1 MEQGITLPTPSMTA
15 PAPLPAAMARP
26 QELLTGTS
34 EEHQFNL
41 PTNAAGAAKTA
52 RRPRTILPN
61 QPTTVLP
68 SFSLSAT
75 PFPPGAVLFSPQ
87 STTTHVPQPQGIPA
101 AEPQVPSST
110 MSYRRKRLQKELEG
124 NVQRKRYNRKDGTT
138 CKQCGKERLADNHRQ
153 YYGNWWCREKSDKI
167 FEEWVENLKEQGK
180 GKRRKTNE

>member
-1 MEQGITLPTPSMTA
+1 MTA

-34 EEHQFNL
+34 EEHQFHL
-41 PTNAAGAAKTA
+41 STNAAGAAKTA
-52 RRPRTILPN
+52 CRPRTILPN
-61 QPTTVLP
+61 QPTTLLL
-68 SFSLSAT
+68 SFSLWAT
-75 PFPPGAVLFSPQ
+75 PFPPGAVLFSPK

-101 AEPQVPSST
+101 TEPQVPSST

>member
-34 EEHQFNL
+34 EEHQFHL

-68 SFSLSAT
+68 SFSLSAC
-75 PFPPGAVLFSPQ
+75 PFPLVQCYSRQNQQQHMFPNPKVYQQPNHRYRHPPCPTEESGCKKSLKATFKEKD
-87 STTTHVPQPQGIPA
+87 TTGRMALPA
-101 AEPQVPSST
+101 SSVGKNGWLITIDST
-110 MSYRRKRLQKELEG
+110 METGGVEK
-124 NVQRKRYNRKDGTT
+124 NRT
-138 CKQCGKERLADNHRQ
+138 
-153 YYGNWWCREKSDKI
+153 KS
-167 FEEWVENLKEQGK
+167 LKNGW
-180 GKRRKTNE
+180 KT

>member
-1 MEQGITLPTPSMTA
+1 MTA

-34 EEHQFNL
+34 EEHQFHL

-87 STTTHVPQPQGIPA
+87 STTTRSPTPRYTSSRTTGTVIHHV
-101 AEPQVPSST
+101 
-110 MSYRRKRLQKELEG
+110 LQKKAAAKRVEG